1 MSKDGR
7 EHGGRGASGQVIEE
21 GEVGEYSVSSAL
33 FSSTA
38 A

>member
-7 EHGGRGASGQVIEE
+7 EHGGRGVSEQVIEE

-33 FSSTA
+33 FSRIA